1 MASPSPSPERPIRVL
16 VVDDSPFMR
25 HAIERLIAAI
35 PGAQVAGTAG
45 DGLEAVRKAL
55 ELRPDVI
62 TMDVEMP
69 RMNGVAAVAEIM
81 STVPTPIV
89 MLSTLTTEGADTTL
103 RAIDAGAVEI
113 VTKPSGLSNDL
124 VNVGERLAEAVTRA
138 SYARVSR
145 RHPAITLAPPP
156 TPTRPTTG
164 GPSVSAQYVVV
175 IGSSTGGPPALSA
188 VVPKLPADLPAGV
201 LVVQHMPPGFTGALA
216 KRLDSLSQLPVR
228 EAVDGELVA
237 VGQVLVA
244 PGDFHLIVGPD
255 RRIRLDQ
262 GPTVHGVRPSVDITL
277 QSVAAVYGK
286 RASVAILT
294 GMGRDGADGSVA
306 VERSGGSIFTQDEP
320 SCVVY
325 GMPRVAKERTQHA
338 VEAPLD
344 RIAGLL
350 ARSVPGWRGAR

>member
-1 MASPSPSPERPIRVL
+1 MAYPSSSPERLVRIL

-25 HAIERLIAAI
+25 HAIERLVAQI
-35 PGAQVAGTAG
+35 PGAQVIGTAG
-45 DGLEAVRKAL
+45 DGVEAVRKAL

-69 RMNGVAAVAEIM
+69 RMNGVSAVAEIM

-103 RAIDAGAVEI
+103 RALEAGAVEI
-113 VTKPSGLSNDL
+113 VAKPSGLSNDL
-124 VNVGERLAEAVTRA
+124 VNVGEKLAEAVTRA
-138 SYARVSR
+138 SHARVFK
-145 RHPAITLAPPP
+145 RHGMITLPPP
-156 TPTRPTTG
+156 PPRPATG
-164 GPSVSAQYVVV
+164 GPRVTAQHIVV

-201 LVVQHMPPGFTGALA
+201 VVVQHMPPGFTGALA
-216 KRLDSLSQLPVR
+216 KRLDSLSPLQVR
-228 EAVDGELVA
+228 EAVDGDLIA

-255 RRIRLDQ
+255 RRVRLDK
-262 GPTVHGVRPSVDITL
+262 GPSVHGVRPSVDITL
-277 QSVAAVYGK
+277 QSVATVYGK

-294 GMGRDGADGSVA
+294 GMGRDGADGSAA
-306 VERSGGSIFTQDEP
+306 VELNGGSIFTQDEP

-325 GMPRVAKERTQHA
+325 GMPRVAKERTKHA
-338 VEAPLD
+338 IEAPLD
-344 RIAGLL
+344 RIADLL